1 MGKVAFCWGKDIK
14 QIWDL
19 AEVKHMKEKKSE
31 IAEYLYNEI
40 DDCNNCPLERI
51 CDTHCEDT
59 WLKFLTSKDMV
70 KEGD

>member
-1 MGKVAFCWGKDIK
+1 
-14 QIWDL
+14 
-19 AEVKHMKEKKSE
+19 MKEKKSE

-51 CDTHCEDT
+51 CDRHCEDM

-70 KEGD
+70 KEDD

>member
-1 MGKVAFCWGKDIK
+1 MPKKGIK
-14 QIWDL
+14 ATAEKL
-19 AEVKHMKEKKSE
+19 ALNLSEVKHMNEKNSE

-40 DDCNNCPLERI
+40 DNCDNCPLERI
-51 CDTHCEDT
+51 CDRYCEDM